1 MSNNFHLQL
10 YRGTTAQNDAY
21 TGLSGEVTV
30 DTTLSKLRLHDG
42 STAGGVEIGG
52 MPVGSIIPY
61 AGTTIPAGYLLCDG
75 SAISRTTYSAL
86 FAAIGTTYGAGDGNS
101 TFNIPNE
108 TAGTGITPGY
118 TQFNITPFNRYETV
132 NYSLENDFICQNG
145 GWYLISNMK
154 DTSNASGEIYLNGI
168 AIDTVQTSGQWE
180 RSDRLIIL
188 KKNDI
193 ISANNVSKQYSVIQ
207 GYYKLTGNVFELLIK
222 YR

>member
-101 TFNIPNE
+101 TFNIPAIDNGDTPLGITTSIQLFGQYTHGSVPNITGHIS
-108 TAGTGITPGY
+108 TAGSYGAETFTSEGITYSGAFWIDNQTGWRYNTTQQSAGKY
-118 TQFNITPFNRYETV
+118 TDLHIDASRSSNLY
-132 NYSLENDFICQNG
+132 QN
-145 GWYLISNMK
+145 N
-154 DTSNASGEIYLNGI
+154 E
-168 AIDTVQTSGQWE
+168 
-180 RSDRLIIL
+180 SDIKACGVYMFYI
-188 KKNDI
+188 
-193 ISANNVSKQYSVIQ
+193 
-207 GYYKLTGNVFELLIK
+207 IK
-222 YR
+222 Y

>member
-42 STAGGVEIGG
+42 STKGGVEIGG

-86 FAAIGTTYGAGDGNS
+86 FASIGTTYGAGDGNS
-101 TFNIPNE
+101 TFNLP
-108 TAGTGITPGY
+108 T
-118 TQFNITPFNRYETV
+118 
-132 NYSLENDFICQNG
+132 ENDCFPCFPSSKYIDLSLG
-145 GWYLISNMK
+145 
-154 DTSNASGEIYLNGI
+154 ASGSTYTAPANGWFSWYCYQNNNGYI
-168 AIDTVQTSGQWE
+168 FVQTSASLLPN
-180 RSDRLIIL
+180 RVANAS
-188 KKNDI
+188 NDI
-193 ISANNVSKQYSVIQ
+193 AGFIPVKKGDTVWVEYANLKFNRLRFIYAEDQPSI
-207 GYYKLTGNVFELLIK
+207 IK
-222 YR
+222 Y

>member
-42 STAGGVEIGG
+42 STKGGVEIGG

-86 FAAIGTTYGAGDGNS
+86 FASIGTTYGAGDGNS
-101 TFNIPNE
+101 TFNIPNLIE
-108 TAGTGITPGY
+108 KFIEGSDNNIGTVIEAGLP
-118 TQFNITPFNRYETV
+118 N
-132 NYSLENDFICQNG
+132 
-145 GWYLISNMK
+145 
-154 DTSNASGEIYLNGI
+154 
-168 AIDTVQTSGQWE
+168 
-180 RSDRLIIL
+180 
-188 KKNDI
+188 
-193 ISANNVSKQYSVIQ
+193 IQ
-207 GYYKLTGNVFELLIK
+207 GYLALHASEVANIIYTESGCFQGSAGDSNNYRSPANLPSSSGASSYGVIHFNASNSSSIYGNSNTVQPPALTMSYCIK
-222 YR
+222 Y

>member
-42 STAGGVEIGG
+42 STKGGVEIGG

-86 FAAIGTTYGAGDGNS
+86 FASIGTTDGAWDGNS
-101 TFNIPNE
+101 TFNIPNLNNRFLE
-108 TAGTGITPGY
+108 GNGTGYIEAGLPDIQGGIRTNEFGWDPNGAFSID
-118 TQFNITPFNRYETV
+118 QRETLNV
-132 NYSLENDFICQNG
+132 QGTNSSSTVDWVKFKASTYNSIYGN
-145 GWYLISNMK
+145 SN
-154 DTSNASGEIYLNGI
+154 
-168 AIDTVQTSGQWE
+168 TVQPPAC
-180 RSDRLIIL
+180 
-188 KKNDI
+188 KC
-193 ISANNVSKQYSVIQ
+193 Y
-207 GYYKLTGNVFELLIK
+207 FCIK
-222 YR
+222 F